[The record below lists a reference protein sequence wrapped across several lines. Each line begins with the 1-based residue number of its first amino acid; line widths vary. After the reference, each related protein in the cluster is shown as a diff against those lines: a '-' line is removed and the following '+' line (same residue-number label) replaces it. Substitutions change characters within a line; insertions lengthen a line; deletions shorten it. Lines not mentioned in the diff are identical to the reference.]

1 MLTCCY
7 LSFPAL
13 KCFKITLLQVC
24 VCFLSIVTPFFES
37 GRRNNVANYRGIAVL
52 SAIPKLFKLLVYRGM
67 YEELKNLISEEE
79 FDKGRSTVLNLV
91 DYSFFVLNAVEDGC
105 HVDSVYTCSPNSFDG
120 VQHCLMSE
128 QHWSFSL
135 LMVGIVLFWK
145 TLKNIYFLFVT
156 H

>member
-1 MLTCCY
+1 MLTRCY

-24 VCFLSIVTPFFES
+24 VCFLLIVTPIFES

-67 YEELKNLISEEE
+67 YEELKNLISEDQHS
-79 FDKGRSTVLNLV
+79 FVKGRSTVLNLV

-105 HVDSVYTCSPNSFDG
+105 PCGLCVHG
-120 VQHCLMSE
+120 
-128 QHWSFSL
+128 
-135 LMVGIVLFWK
+135 
-145 TLKNIYFLFVT
+145 FLELI
-156 H
+156 